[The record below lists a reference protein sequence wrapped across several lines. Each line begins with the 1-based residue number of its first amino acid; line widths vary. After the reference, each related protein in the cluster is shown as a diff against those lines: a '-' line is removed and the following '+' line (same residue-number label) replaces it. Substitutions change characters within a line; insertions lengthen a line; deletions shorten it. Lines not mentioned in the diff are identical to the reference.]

1 MKKRMYLL
9 GVTGVVLLGTLAG
22 CGGAAENKTA
32 NSSEIGSQDTYVI
45 GFANRL
51 DSDPW
56 MITFKNRL
64 MELDEENDQIEILY
78 ADANG
83 NDQKQ
88 VEQIDNFFVQGID
101 ALLMIPNNGDAVVDS
116 VKQANAKGIPV
127 AAISTA
133 PSEGD
138 YIFVGCSHLETGYN
152 QGKYCAEVLPEG
164 AKVLYLGGLTSFQI
178 SVDRKEGFYE
188 GLGDRVND
196 LEILSEQECDYT
208 MENGMTI
215 MEDWIQTFPDFDAVV
230 AVNDQS
236 ALGAIEAMKG
246 ADVLEG
252 KVVCGIDCLD
262 IAADSIQKGELSM
275 TVYQDP
281 ALHADKAIEAVLKKL
296 KGEEVENTID
306 IPVTTV
312 TEDNV
317 DEVK

>member
-1 MKKRMYLL
+1 
-9 GVTGVVLLGTLAG
+9 
-22 CGGAAENKTA
+22 
-32 NSSEIGSQDTYVI
+32 
-45 GFANRL
+45 
-51 DSDPW
+51 
-56 MITFKNRL
+56 
-64 MELDEENDQIEILY
+64 
-78 ADANG
+78 
-83 NDQKQ
+83 
-88 VEQIDNFFVQGID
+88 
-101 ALLMIPNNGDAVVDS
+101 
-116 VKQANAKGIPV
+116 
-127 AAISTA
+127 
-133 PSEGD
+133 
-138 YIFVGCSHLETGYN
+138 
-152 QGKYCAEVLPEG
+152 
-164 AKVLYLGGLTSFQI
+164 
-178 SVDRKEGFYE
+178 
-188 GLGDRVND
+188 
-196 LEILSEQECDYT
+196 